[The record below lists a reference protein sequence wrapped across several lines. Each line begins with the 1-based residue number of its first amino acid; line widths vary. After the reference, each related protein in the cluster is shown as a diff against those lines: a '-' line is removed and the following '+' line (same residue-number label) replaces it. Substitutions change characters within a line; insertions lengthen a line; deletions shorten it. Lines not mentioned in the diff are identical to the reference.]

1 MDIEVSQSN
10 SVTLIVPKGD
20 LDMGTA
26 DQVKRTLTGLIE
38 KGQAKLVMDLGGVTY
53 IDSSGLGALVAAMKQ
68 ARAVGGNLKLCALQE
83 DVRSIFEMTRLIK
96 VIAVHSDRQ
105 EAIASWGR

>member
-1 MDIEVSQSN
+1 MDIEVSQMGAG
-10 SVTLIVPKGD
+10 VTLVVPQGD

-38 KGQAKLVMDLGGVTY
+38 KGQSKLVMDLARVGYV
-53 IDSSGLGALVAAMKQ
+53 DSSGLGALVAAMKQ
-68 ARAVGGNLKLCALQE
+68 ARAVGGNLKLCGLQE

-96 VIAVHSDRQ
+96 VMAVHSDRQ
-105 EAIASWGR
+105 EAVSSW